1 MLSISVDFA
10 KQCDSREMHRQLKS
24 VLLAVEII
32 LSLTTGSFFHVLVAL
47 PGQERLVWPS
57 GGGDDE
63 ALIHFEPYM
72 PCCHTIPCH

>member
-1 MLSISVDFA
+1 
-10 KQCDSREMHRQLKS
+10 MHRQLKS

-63 ALIHFEPYM
+63 ASSESKISLFAARHPQI
-72 PCCHTIPCH
+72 